1 LVSKLAKAALSYQ
14 RREFT
19 VQESGQKNDSFALL
33 KKHEEAVMKRRF
45 TFLLLAVILTTTMFS
60 TGCPGPKTTLTPV
73 TVNQAFEHLL
83 YIGLYVAKDAG
94 FFEKQGLDVKIETG
108 GGDAQAFSALTS
120 GAAQFAQGDPAFV
133 AIGNEKGWDGRVV
146 TMAVDRVA
154 IWGVTFDKSI
164 QPFTDPKGFKGKTV
178 ATYPEPNTSYV
189 IQKELAIKAGLILGK
204 DVKIIQVPFGTEL
217 ATLQNKQAD
226 IAQTIEP
233 NVSQVQQQ
241 GGVVAFS
248 YPDAWGPLAFTGV
261 MTSKKL
267 VDENP
272 QLVQK
277 VVTAYEQAF
286 QFIQSDFEGTVRI
299 AQKRL
304 PNLSPEII
312 RMALRRLIDSGCIP
326 KHAKVDPESWRKLL
340 QIRVEVGDL
349 KAIPSANLVENSFA
363 DKALS
368 TP

>member
-1 LVSKLAKAALSYQ
+1 MKKKLI
-14 RREFT
+14 
-19 VQESGQKNDSFALL
+19 VPIFALFCL
-33 KKHEEAVMKRRF
+33 ML
-45 TFLLLAVILTTTMFS
+45 TFFS
-60 TGCPGPKTTLTPV
+60 TACQKQKPALTSV
-73 TVNQAFEHLL
+73 TINQAFEHLL

-120 GAAQFAQGDPAFV
+120 GKAQFAQGDPGFV
-133 AIGNEKGWDGRVV
+133 AIASEKGWDGRVV

-164 QPFTDPKGFKGKTV
+164 KPFSDPLGFKGKTV

-189 IQKELAIKAGLILGK
+189 VQKQLAMKAGLKLGK

-233 NVSQVQQQ
+233 NVSQVELQ
-241 GGVVAFS
+241 GGTVVFS

-267 VDENP
+267 IDENP
-272 QLVQK
+272 ELVQE

-286 QFIQSDFEGTVRI
+286 QYIQTNFDGTVNI
-299 AQKRL
+299 AQKRF
-304 PNLSPEII
+304 PNIKPEVIK
-312 RMALRRLIDSGCIP
+312 MALKRLLDSGCIP

-340 QIRVEVGDL
+340 KIRIDVGDL
-349 KAIPSANLVENSFA
+349 KAMPKIDLFDNRFA
-363 DKALS
+363 DKAANL
-368 TP
+368 

>member
-1 LVSKLAKAALSYQ
+1 MKHRLSSIMAVLVLL
-14 RREFT
+14 
-19 VQESGQKNDSFALL
+19 GALL
-33 KKHEEAVMKRRF
+33 N
-45 TFLLLAVILTTTMFS
+45 S
-60 TGCPGPKTTLTPV
+60 GCPKPRSSLTPV

-94 FFEKQGLDVKIETG
+94 FFERQGLDVRIETG

-133 AIGNEKGWDGRVV
+133 AIANERGWDGRVV
-146 TMAVDRVA
+146 VMAVDRVA

-189 IQKELAIKAGLILGK
+189 VQKQLAMKAGLTLGK
-204 DVKIIQVPFGTEL
+204 DIKIIQVPFGTEL

-233 NVSQVQQQ
+233 NVSQVQLQ

-267 VDENP
+267 IDENP

-286 QFIQSDFEGTVRI
+286 QFIQNDFEGALKI

-304 PNLSPEII
+304 PNLSPDII
-312 RMALRRLIDSGCIP
+312 RIALKRLIDSGCIP
-326 KHAKVDPESWRKLL
+326 KHARVDPESWRKLL
-340 QIRVEVGDL
+340 QIRLEVGDL
-349 KAIPSANLVENSFA
+349 KQLPSKELIENRFGDA
-363 DKALS
+363 AL
-368 TP
+368 TN